1 VTRIVTFWALLFSL
15 GLALGA
21 MIPYVGPWATQRFG
35 ASSQLI
41 GLLFACGAAASMV
54 GGPLV
59 GVVTDR
65 IGSRRGA
72 IVGCFGLSGMGMVI
86 MSRADILAVGMVG
99 MVAASTGGIAMGL
112 LLVSAGDVARRRQS
126 ESGERLGSGAM
137 SLVRMGYSLGFVMGA
152 PLGGILAQAAGYD
165 GLLRIIGLSMIV
177 VAGIALPVLPATNN
191 KTPVDHKVVAARGS
205 LWPLILFCLAGLLV
219 MMSDQAKIQFL
230 PLRLTE
236 QLHLQPATVGLLF
249 GVQAALELIVMPLAG
264 RIADRVGLAPVLL
277 LTFALP
283 IPYML
288 GVSSTTNLTL
298 LFALQGLQAAA
309 VAGFNALA
317 FVQAQT
323 LAPGREGFATTLYGA
338 GFSASRVA
346 TGLLFGSIAQQ
357 VGIAGSLRLS
367 VIPVVIGWLLLVVG
381 LRYKPATLGSGSPHP
396 AQSP

>member
-1 VTRIVTFWALLFSL
+1 MKHIALFWALLFSL

-65 IGSRRGA
+65 TGSRRGA
-72 IVGCFGLSGMGMVI
+72 IVCCFAVSGTGMLI
-86 MSRADILAVGMVG
+86 MSRASILAVGMVG
-99 MVAASTGGIAMGL
+99 MVAASAGGIAMGL
-112 LLVSAGDVARRRQS
+112 LLVSAGDVVRRQQS

-137 SLVRMGYSLGFVMGA
+137 SLVRMGYSLGFVIGA
-152 PLGGILAQAAGYD
+152 PLGGVLAQATGYD
-165 GLLRIIGLSMIV
+165 GLLQVIGLSMV
-177 VAGIALPVLPATNN
+177 VIAGIALPALPVTNN
-191 KTPVDHKVVAARGS
+191 RTPTDHKVAPTRGS

-230 PLRLTE
+230 PVRLTD
-236 QLHLQPATVGLLF
+236 QLHLRPATVGLLF

-264 RIADRVGLAPVLL
+264 WIADKVGLAPVLL

-283 IPYML
+283 IPYL
-288 GVSSTTNLTL
+288 FGVSGTTNFAL

-346 TGLLFGSIAQQ
+346 TGLLFGGIAQQ

-367 VIPVVIGWLLLVVG
+367 VVPVAIGWLLLVVG
-381 LRYKPATLGSGSPHP
+381 LRYKPKNRGS
-396 AQSP
+396 AV